1 LVAQYGIDATRFLLL
16 SQFRFGSDGD
26 IRLSAMAEQYEA
38 HLVNGLGNLVARTA
52 KMIEQY
58 CEGQVDR
65 TLELDQRSTALVQQY
80 HDEMAKL
87 HLHGALTTIQSF
99 VSAIDEEIDTVR
111 PWALVK
117 TDEAA
122 VRAHLSRWA
131 KSLEALADLV
141 EPFMPETGKRIR
153 ETFSVEKITKG
164 EALFPR
170 KK

>member
-1 LVAQYGIDATRFLLL
+1 
-16 SQFRFGSDGD
+16 
-26 IRLSAMAEQYEA
+26 
-38 HLVNGLGNLVARTA
+38 
-52 KMIEQY
+52 
-58 CEGQVDR
+58 
-65 TLELDQRSTALVQQY
+65 
-80 HDEMAKL
+80 MAKL